1 MGGRNLRGTSL
12 LAVALAL
19 ACAVAGC
26 GTQAPVAQQQRGIGE
41 VASVAISRVL
51 GSGEPRYRIDSNLR
65 TRAAGVEAKF
75 SARQAQVRSGGVAW
89 TLSAPAVRPVADR
102 NRVSYVTPGLREWF
116 ASGPLGLEQGYTITR
131 PSTGPTLTLPVGR
144 LPAGVGV
151 RLSSA
156 ARDASLVRNGRT
168 VLRYGDLTVIDQA
181 GRSLPARIVAATGRG
196 LAIRVD
202 VRGARY
208 PVTVDPLVQSAKL
221 TSGDTGAGL
230 GAGALAISGDTIAA
244 GAWQYPNGVKDGA
257 VYVFVKPAGG
267 WSDMT
272 KYTARLTNGNA
283 NGENLGQS
291 VAIDGDTIVAG
302 AHGSGYADVFVKSG
316 ASWSSTAT
324 PTAVL
329 SDSSI
334 SGNTGFGKAVAVS
347 GSAIAVGDP
356 ADGGLHG
363 LVDVFVRSGTT
374 WSSTST
380 PTERLTDST
389 MSGGADIAGSLGTS
403 LAMSAGTIAAGAPT
417 WRANNTGAPQTGAV
431 LEFTAPA
438 GGWGSA
444 GQSGTQTA
452 ILTPSASSFSGDPEL
467 GGAVAVDGPVIVG
480 GATSWQSGAATPAI
494 GAAYVWTEAGSWTS
508 GTQTAV
514 LTPSDGTAA
523 EDFGSGVAL
532 SGSSV
537 AVGAP
542 YAGASD
548 DGATYL
554 FRQPT
559 GGWANATETQKLTP
573 RDAAANA
580 QFGGAVALTG
590 TTVAAAANPGADG
603 SVYVFGDA
611 PLSITTSSLPDAT
624 SGTAYSASIAAS
636 GGTTPYSFSA
646 SGLPAG
652 LSINASSG
660 AITGTP
666 TAIGAATPT
675 FTVTDAYG
683 QSASRQIELTVFAAP
698 APPTTTTTP
707 PPTAPP
713 TTTPPTTTTPGK
725 LTDLS
730 PPQINGTLAANH
742 TLTCTPGAWSEPG
755 ATFAYA
761 WFAIEPA
768 APAPKLTIKTKAKVF
783 GLKSSKNA
791 ISDKLESVVPREVS
805 VPIANGPSYAVGF
818 LDAPESV
825 YCQVSA
831 TLGAQSASANSS
843 AVAVDPGPP
852 QLAGPSRGNPRPA
865 KPHIQSGIGVGG
877 TNTCSPGDWQGN
889 PTFSYAWV
897 TVAKPEGKILSHLGS
912 GATLQVPGEAEDEL
926 IECKVRAE
934 SKWGAASAWTNSY
947 VVAPSAPQSNGTPH
961 VAISTQYPGSD
972 AVAGAA
978 GGIGV
983 AEVID
988 LTCEPGGWN
997 RDDLSYSYIW
1007 TDDRWSGYVQ
1017 AGQTL
1022 HLSMRPGQLQ
1032 FDDTIHC
1039 QVTATTPHG
1048 LANTAQS
1055 GQISVWNGCTEWYA
1069 DVLQTSDPVD
1079 THIGGPEQWLR
1090 AVPEDDLFDYDESAG
1105 TEVKGAFGFAGGDL
1119 AFKGPYANG
1128 EERPSRAETDGPNC
1142 ADYQKYLRGQGYDV
1156 KQGPNPE
1163 GDQFWIE
1170 HGNPFF

>member
-1 MGGRNLRGTSL
+1 MSL
-12 LAVALAL
+12 LALALVL
-19 ACAVAGC
+19 ACAYAGC
-26 GTQAPVAQQQRGIGE
+26 GTQAPVAQRHQRGIISQ
-41 VASVAISRVL
+41 VAGVAIARVL
-51 GSGEPRYRIDSNLR
+51 GSSEPRYQIDSNLR
-65 TRAAGVEAKF
+65 TSAAGVDARF
-75 SARQAQVRSGGVAW
+75 SARRAQVRSGGVAW

-102 NRVSYVTPGLREWF
+102 NRVTYVTPGLREWF

-131 PSTGPTLTLPVGR
+131 PSAAPTLTLPVGG
-144 LPAGVGV
+144 LPAGVDV
-151 RLSSA
+151 RLSA
-156 ARDASLVRNGRT
+156 AAHDASLVRDGRT
-168 VLRYGDLTVIDQA
+168 VLRYSDLAVVDHA
-181 GRSLPARIVAATGRG
+181 GRSLPARIVSAADHG

-272 KYTARLTNGNA
+272 KYTARLTNGNG

-334 SGNTGFGKAVAVS
+334 SGNTGFGKAVAIS
-347 GSAIAVGDP
+347 GNAIAVGDP

-363 LVDVFVRSGTT
+363 LVDVFVRSGAA
-374 WSSTST
+374 WSSTAT
-380 PTERLTDST
+380 PTEKLTDST
-389 MSGGADIAGSLGTS
+389 MSQGADIAGSLGTS
-403 LAMSAGTIAAGAPT
+403 LAMSANTIAAGAPT
-417 WRANNTGAPQTGAV
+417 WRANNTGALQTGAV

-444 GQSGTQTA
+444 GQSGSQTA
-452 ILTPSASSFSGDPEL
+452 ILTPSASSFSGDPDL
-467 GGAVAVDGPVIVG
+467 GASVAVDGPVIVG

-514 LTPSDGTAA
+514 LTPSDGTAM
-523 EDFGSGVAL
+523 EDFGAGVAV

-537 AVGAP
+537 VVGAP
-542 YAGASD
+542 DAGASD

-554 FRQPT
+554 FRQPA

-573 RDAAANA
+573 RDAATNA
-580 QFGGAVALTG
+580 QFGDAVAITG
-590 TTVAAAANPGADG
+590 TTVAAAANPSADG
-603 SVYVFGDA
+603 SVYVFGDE
-611 PLSITTSSLPDAT
+611 PLSITTSSLPNAT
-624 SGTAYSASIAAS
+624 SGTAYSASIAAG
-636 GGTTPYSFSA
+636 GGTKPYSFLA

-652 LSINASSG
+652 LSINATSG

-666 TAIGAATPT
+666 TAVGAATPT

-683 QSASRQIELTVFAAP
+683 QSVNRQIELTVFAAP
-698 APPTTTTTP
+698 TIPPTTT
-707 PPTAPP
+707 PPTSPP
-713 TTTPPTTTTPGK
+713 TTAPPTTTTPGK
-725 LTDLS
+725 LTNVSL
-730 PPQINGTLAANH
+730 PQVVGTLTANH
-742 TLTCTPGAWSEPG
+742 TLTCTPGTWSEPG
-755 ATFAYA
+755 AAFTYA

-791 ISDKLESVVPREVS
+791 ISNKLKSVVPPEVS
-805 VPIANGPSYAVGF
+805 VLIANGPSYAVGF
-818 LDAPESV
+818 LDAPETV

-831 TLGAQSASANSS
+831 TLGTQSASANSN
-843 AVAVDPGPP
+843 AVAVNPGPP
-852 QLAGPSRGNPRPA
+852 QLAGSTLKDPSPA
-865 KPHIQSGIGVGG
+865 KPHIQSAIGVGG
-877 TNTCSPGDWQGN
+877 TNTCSPGDWWGN

-897 TVAKPEGKILSHLGS
+897 VVAKPQGKILAHLGS
-912 GATLQVPGEAEDEL
+912 GATLQVPGEAEDRL
-926 IECKVRAE
+926 IECRVKAT
-934 SKWGAASAWTNSY
+934 SKWGTASAWTNSY
-947 VVAPSAPQSNGTPH
+947 VVPQSAPQSNATPH
-961 VAISTQYPGSD
+961 VEISTQDPSSD
-972 AVAGAA
+972 VVAGAA

-983 AEVID
+983 AQVID

-997 RDDLSYSYIW
+997 RDDLSYSYLW

-1022 HLSMRPGQLQ
+1022 HLSMRPGELQ
-1032 FDDTIHC
+1032 FEDTIHC

-1079 THIGGPEQWLR
+1079 THIGGPEQWLQ
-1090 AVPEDDLFDYDESAG
+1090 AVPEDELFDYDESAG
-1105 TEVKGAFGFAGGDL
+1105 TEIKGAFGFAGGDL
-1119 AFKGPYANG
+1119 AYKGPYANG

-1142 ADYQKYLRGQGYDV
+1142 AGYQAYLRGQGYDV
-1156 KQGPNPE
+1156 KQGPDPE

>member
-1 MGGRNLRGTSL
+1 
-12 LAVALAL
+12 
-19 ACAVAGC
+19 
-26 GTQAPVAQQQRGIGE
+26 
-41 VASVAISRVL
+41 VL
-51 GSGEPRYRIDSNLR
+51 GSSEPRYQIDSNLR
-65 TRAAGVEAKF
+65 TRAAGVDAKF
-75 SARQAQVRSGGVAW
+75 AARRAQVRSGGVAW

-102 NRVSYVTPGLREWF
+102 NRVTYVTPELREWF

-131 PSTGPTLTLPVGR
+131 PSAGPTLTLPVGR

-151 RLSSA
+151 RLSPSA
-156 ARDASLVRNGRT
+156 HDASLVRDGRT
-168 VLRYGDLTVIDQA
+168 VLRYSDLAVVDHA
-181 GRSLPARIVAATGRG
+181 GRALPAMIVSAAGRR

-208 PVTVDPLVQSAKL
+208 PVSVDPLVQSAKL
-221 TSGDTGAGL
+221 TSGDTGGGL

-302 AHGSGYADVFVKSG
+302 AHGSGYADVFVKAG
-316 ASWSSTAT
+316 TSWSSTST

-334 SGNTGFGKAVAVS
+334 SGNTGFGKAVAIS
-347 GSAIAVGDP
+347 GNAIAVGDP

-363 LVDVFVRSGTT
+363 LVDVFVKSGAT
-374 WSSTST
+374 WSSTAT

-389 MSGGADIAGSLGTS
+389 MSQGADIAGSLGTS
-403 LAMSAGTIAAGAPT
+403 LAMSANTIAAGAPT
-417 WRANNTGAPQTGAV
+417 WRADNIHAPQTGAV

-444 GQSGTQTA
+444 GQSGSQTA
-452 ILTPSASSFSGDPEL
+452 ILTPSASSFSADPDL
-467 GGAVAVDGPVIVG
+467 GGSVAVDGPVIVG
-480 GATSWQSGAATPAI
+480 GATSWQSGAMTPAI

-523 EDFGSGVAL
+523 DGFGTGVAV

-537 AVGAP
+537 VVGAP
-542 YAGASD
+542 DAGASD

-554 FRQPT
+554 FRQPA
-559 GGWANATETQKLTP
+559 GGWADATETQKLTP
-573 RDAAANA
+573 RDAATNA
-580 QFGGAVALTG
+580 QFGDAVAVTG

-611 PLSITTSSLPDAT
+611 PLSITTSSLANAT
-624 SGTAYSASIAAS
+624 SGTAYSAAIAAS
-636 GGTTPYSFSA
+636 GGTAPYTFSVA
-646 SGLPAG
+646 GLPAG

-660 AITGTP
+660 AIAGTP
-666 TAIGAATPT
+666 TAVGAATPT

-683 QSASRQIELTVFAAP
+683 QSVSRQIGLTVFAAP
-698 APPTTTTTP
+698 TPPTTTTTP

-713 TTTPPTTTTPGK
+713 TTAPPPTTTPGK
-725 LTDLS
+725 LTNLS
-730 PPQINGTLAANH
+730 PPQINGTLVANH
-742 TLTCTPGAWSEPG
+742 TLTCTPGMWSEPG
-755 ATFAYA
+755 ATFTYA

-791 ISDKLESVVPREVS
+791 ISNKLKSVVPPEVS
-805 VPIANGPSYAVGF
+805 VLIVNGPSYPVGF
-818 LDAPESV
+818 LDAPETV

-831 TLGAQSASANSS
+831 TLGTQSASASS
-843 AVAVDPGPP
+843 GAAAINPGPP
-852 QLAGPSRGNPRPA
+852 QLASSTLEDPRPA
-865 KPHIQSGIGVGG
+865 KPHIQSAIGVGG
-877 TNTCSPGDWQGN
+877 TNTCAPGDWWGN
-889 PTFSYAWV
+889 PAFSYAWV
-897 TVAKPEGKILSHLGS
+897 VVAKPQGKILSHLGS
-912 GATLQVPGEAEDEL
+912 DATLQVPGEAEDRL
-926 IECKVRAE
+926 IECRVKATN
-934 SKWGAASAWTNSY
+934 KWGTAVAWTNSY
-947 VVAPSAPQSNGTPH
+947 VVPQSAPQSNATPH
-961 VAISTQYPGSD
+961 VEISTQDPSSD
-972 AVAGAA
+972 VVVGAA

-983 AEVID
+983 AQVID

-997 RDDLSYSYIW
+997 RDDLSYSYLWI
-1007 TDDRWSGYVQ
+1007 DDRWSGYVQ

-1022 HLSMRPGQLQ
+1022 HLNMRPGQLQ
-1032 FDDTIHC
+1032 YDETIHC

-1048 LANTAQS
+1048 LSNTAQS
-1055 GQISVWNGCTEWYA
+1055 GPLSVWDGCTEWYA
-1069 DVLQTSDPVD
+1069 DVLQTNDPVD
-1079 THIGGPEQWLR
+1079 THIGGPEQWLL
-1090 AVPEDDLFDYDESAG
+1090 AVPPDELFDYDESAG

-1119 AFKGPYANG
+1119 AYKGPYSNG

-1142 ADYQKYLRGQGYDV
+1142 AGYQAYLRGQGYDV

-1163 GDQFWIE
+1163 GDEFWIE